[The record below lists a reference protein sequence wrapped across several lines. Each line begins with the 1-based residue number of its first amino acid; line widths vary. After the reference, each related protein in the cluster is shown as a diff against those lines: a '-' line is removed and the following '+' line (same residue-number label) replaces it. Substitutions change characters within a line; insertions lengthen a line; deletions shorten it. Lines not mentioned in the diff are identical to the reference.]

1 MNYYMLKIFR
11 LWLVLPI
18 LSATFSGCSALTH
31 INMFPISKD
40 IELGRQLDA
49 EIRNNP
55 KEYPILKDRP
65 DVKAYVE
72 NIGKKILES
81 PDIVYRNQF
90 AYQFEIIKDDST
102 VNAFCTPGGYVYV
115 YTGLLKFLDNEA
127 TLAGVIAHEIAH
139 AEKRHSTNKMTTQ
152 SGLQTVIGLAS
163 GKIGESGTKVAG
175 AVAALGLLKFNRTE
189 EEEADT
195 YSFKYLK
202 STEYFPGAIRFF
214 FEKVGVGRKG
224 GAFESLL
231 STHPMP
237 QDRFDHINKLILD
250 EGKFNRMKR
259 ISLLI
264 DTSNLKNHCHR
275 EKKQFGNIFSSI
287 GTHSLYI

>member
-1 MNYYMLKIFR
+1 M
-11 LWLVLPI
+11 
-18 LSATFSGCSALTH
+18 ATSIGCSTLMH
-31 INMFPISKD
+31 INVFPVSKD
-40 IELGRQLDA
+40 IELGKQIDV
-49 EIRNNP
+49 EIRKNP
-55 KEYPILKDRP
+55 KEYPILKDHP

-72 NIGKKILES
+72 NIGKKILGS

-152 SGLQTVIGLAS
+152 YGVQTVIGLAS
-163 GKIGESGTKVAG
+163 GKIGESGTQVASVVAG
-175 AVAALGLLKFNRTE
+175 LGLLKYNREE

-195 YSFKYLK
+195 YSFKYLQ
-202 STEYFPGAIRFF
+202 STEYYPGAIRYF

-224 GAFESLL
+224 SAFEQLL
-231 STHPMP
+231 STHPLP
-237 QDRFDHINKLILD
+237 QDRFDHVNKLLSD
-250 EGKFNRMKR
+250 SGNMQPNEFNLFEERYQKFKR
-259 ISLLI
+259 TLP
-264 DTSNLKNHCHR
+264 
-275 EKKQFGNIFSSI
+275 
-287 GTHSLYI
+287 